1 MREDL
6 RMIGTNPARV
16 PPPGAPA
23 PADRFPR
30 RVARLLN
37 WGPAQVTAPALRWT
51 VNGLTWTGALLM
63 LASAIIHVRLW
74 ADGGYQ
80 GIAVIGPL
88 FLAQGVA
95 GILLAVALGVFRRL
109 GLIMA
114 GAGLLAATAVGLL
127 LSVHVGLFGFRESMA
142 APYAGMSLVVEF
154 AGAVLLAVAAAI
166 VLAGRARRGPRAHSE
181 RVWPPADSPWA

>member
-1 MREDL
+1 MREDF
-6 RMIGTNPARV
+6 RMTATDPARV
-16 PPPGAPA
+16 PPPGVPA

-127 LSVHVGLFGFRESMA
+127 LSVHLGLFGFRESMA

-166 VLAGRARRGPRAHSE
+166 VLAWRPRRRPRARSE
-181 RVWPPADSPWA
+181 RVWPPVG